1 MTSEKNA
8 SYPIPVQPD
17 ALTAY
22 RLEMIEKTLES
33 VSESVRQLV
42 SLEQK
47 HIETRQAIERAFSEL
62 KDHGIRIREVEQE
75 MPTLKLTRGWIIA
88 GVLGVFGVLGVQL
101 FKMMFTAPL

>member
-1 MTSEKNA
+1 MISEA
-8 SYPIPVQPD
+8 TPQHPMPVQPD

-22 RLEMIEKTLES
+22 RLEMIEKTLAS
-33 VSESVRQLV
+33 MSDSVRQLV

-62 KDHGIRIREVEQE
+62 KEHDLRIRDVEQE
-75 MPTLKLTRGWIIA
+75 MPTLKLTRGWIVA

-101 FKMMFTAPL
+101 FKMMFTIPT